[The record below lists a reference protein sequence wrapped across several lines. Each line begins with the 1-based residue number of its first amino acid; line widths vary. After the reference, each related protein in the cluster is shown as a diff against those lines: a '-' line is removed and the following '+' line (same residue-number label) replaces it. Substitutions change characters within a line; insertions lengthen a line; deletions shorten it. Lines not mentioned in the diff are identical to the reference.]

1 MLMMKRRPEW
11 RVRLYPSNYKD
22 VKGTYARIVP
32 TGNVTLD
39 ELAERLEERTGMYKA
54 EFTRGILAELANL
67 VEDYLLEGK
76 SVSGELGTLMP
87 AVTGLWDFDRIQP
100 SARAKNKAEVRFVP
114 SRRLKKVLK
123 DPLFHREN
131 GRKQGP
137 LLHTVD
143 RFPTNDHW
151 ERVMQPDSI
160 IYLTGDRLLMNG
172 DDPTCGF
179 YILDALSG
187 EVRRF
192 FPRNEIL
199 LNSRRVIMVKLNG
212 ELPPGLY
219 RFRVVSQC
227 TTNSVPLK
235 KPLTGDSPVPY
246 RIYPEGEEYVVVNE
260 GKKII

>member
-1 MLMMKRRPEW
+1 MT
-11 RVRLYPSNYKD
+11 LYPSNYKD
-22 VKGTYARIVP
+22 VKGTYARIVLN
-32 TGNVTLD
+32 GNVTGD
-39 ELAERLEERTGMYKA
+39 DLAERLEERSSMFKA
-54 EFTRGILAELANL
+54 DFTRSLLSALADV
-67 VEDYLLEGK
+67 VEDCLLEGK
-76 SVSGELGTLMP
+76 SVSGELGTLIP

-100 SARAKNKAEVRFVP
+100 EARAKNKAEVRFMP

-123 DPLFHREN
+123 NPLFHAES
-131 GRKQGP
+131 GRRQGP
-137 LLHTVD
+137 VLNTAD
-143 RFPTNDHW
+143 RFPMNEHW

-160 IYLTGDRLLMNG
+160 IYLPGDRLLMNG

-179 YILDALSG
+179 YILDALTG

-192 FPRNEIL
+192 FPRQEML
-199 LNSRRVIMVKLNG
+199 LNSRGVILVKLNG

-235 KPLTGDSPVPY
+235 KPLMGESQVPY
-246 RIYPEGEEYVVVNE
+246 RIYPEGEKYVIIEE